1 MKKMPRT
8 AELGQEPEIVPL
20 PLVRTLRVDEFKEG
34 EERAIE
40 VNRAERD
47 AIAALLD
54 LRALDRLTFTFR
66 LHRRGQ
72 GRLALQGTLAAAVTQ
87 TCVVSL
93 EPVESTLDV
102 PVEVE
107 FWPVPMIDDLAASPD
122 EAASHGTLDW
132 PEPIE
137 GGKIDLGPVIYE
149 TLATALDPYPKRE
162 GVSFE
167 WSEAPSTGAE
177 PEQAESPFAA
187 LKRLK

>member
-1 MKKMPRT
+1 MRKMPKS
-8 AELGQEPEIVPL
+8 AELGPEQEIVPP
-20 PLVRTLRVDEFKEG
+20 PLARTLRVDELKEG
-34 EERAIE
+34 EERLIE
-40 VNRAERD
+40 VNRAERET
-47 AIAALLD
+47 IAALLD
-54 LRALDRLTFTFR
+54 LAALDRLTFAFR

-102 PVEVE
+102 PVEIE
-107 FWPVPMIDDLAASPD
+107 FWSVPMIDDLAASPD

-137 GGKIDLGPVIYE
+137 SGKIDLGPVIYE

-162 GVSFE
+162 GASFE
-167 WSEAPSTGAE
+167 WSEAGGTGTE
-177 PEQAESPFAA
+177 LEQGESPFAA

>member
-1 MKKMPRT
+1 MRKLPKT
-8 AELGQEPEIVPL
+8 VEPGPEQEIVPP
-20 PLVRTLRVDEFKEG
+20 PLSRTLRVDELKEG
-34 EERAIE
+34 EEGTIE
-40 VNRAERD
+40 VNRAERET
-47 AIAALLD
+47 IAALLD
-54 LRALDRLTFTFR
+54 LRALDRLTIVFR
-66 LHRRGQ
+66 LNRRGQ

-93 EPVESTLDV
+93 EPVESTLEV
-102 PVEVE
+102 PVDVE
-107 FWPVPMIDDLAASPD
+107 FWPIPMIDDLAASLD

-167 WSEAPSTGAE
+167 WSEPQAPKAPPTSSRKA
-177 PEQAESPFAA
+177 PLPLSSD
-187 LKRLK
+187 

>member
-1 MKKMPRT
+1 MRKMPKT
-8 AELGQEPEIVPL
+8 AEPGPESVSPPL
-20 PLVRTLRVDEFKEG
+20 SRTLRVDELKEG
-34 EERAIE
+34 EEGTID
-40 VNRAERD
+40 VNRVERETIAE
-47 AIAALLD
+47 LLD
-54 LRALDRLTFTFR
+54 LCALDRLTFAFR
-66 LHRRGQ
+66 LNRRGQ

-93 EPVESTLDV
+93 EPVESTLQV

-167 WSEAPSTGAE
+167 WSEAPGTGAAD
-177 PEQAESPFAA
+177 EQPESPFAD

>member
-1 MKKMPRT
+1 MRKMPKT
-8 AELGQEPEIVPL
+8 AELGQEQEIVPP
-20 PLVRTLRVDEFKEG
+20 PLARTLRVDELKEG
-34 EERAIE
+34 DERVIE

-47 AIAALLD
+47 AIAALLG
-54 LRALDRLTFTFR
+54 LRALDRLNFTFR
-66 LHRRGQ
+66 LHPRGQ
-72 GRLALQGTLAAAVTQ
+72 TCLALQGTLAAAVTQ

-167 WSEAPSTGAE
+167 WTEAPSTGAE
-177 PEQAESPFAA
+177 PEQAESPFGA

>member
-1 MKKMPRT
+1 MRKMPKT
-8 AELGQEPEIVPL
+8 AEGGQEQEIVSPPL
-20 PLVRTLRVDEFKEG
+20 SRTLRVEELKEG
-34 EERAIE
+34 EEGMIE
-40 VNRAERD
+40 VNRGERET
-47 AIAALLD
+47 IAALLD
-54 LRALDRLTFTFR
+54 LRALDRLTIVFR
-66 LHRRGQ
+66 LNRRGQ

-167 WSEAPSTGAE
+167 WTEAPSTSAE
-177 PEQAESPFAA
+177 PEQAESPFGA

>member
-1 MKKMPRT
+1 MRKMPKT
-8 AELGQEPEIVPL
+8 AELGQEQEIVPP
-20 PLVRTLRVDEFKEG
+20 PLARTLRVDELKEG
-34 EERAIE
+34 DERVIE

-54 LRALDRLTFTFR
+54 LRALDRLNFTFR
-66 LHRRGQ
+66 LHPRGP
-72 GRLALQGTLAAAVTQ
+72 GCLALQGTLAAAVTQ

-107 FWPVPMIDDLAASPD
+107 FWPVPMIDDLAAGPD

-167 WSEAPSTGAE
+167 WTEAPSTSAE
-177 PEQAESPFAA
+177 PEQAESPFGA

>member
-93 EPVESTLDV
+93 EPVESTIDV

>member
-1 MKKMPRT
+1 MRKTSKT
-8 AELGQEPEIVPL
+8 AELGQEPEIVPP
-20 PLVRTLRVDEFKEG
+20 PLARTLRVDELKEG
-34 EERAIE
+34 EERVIE
-40 VNRAERD
+40 VNRAERE

-54 LRALDRLTFTFR
+54 LRALDRLIFGFR
-66 LHRRGQ
+66 LHRRGE

-102 PVEVE
+102 PVDVE

-137 GGKIDLGPVIYE
+137 GGKIDLGPVIHE

-167 WSEAPSTGAE
+167 WSEAPSTGVE

-187 LKRLK
+187 LKHLK

>member
-1 MKKMPRT
+1 MRKMPRT
-8 AELGQEPEIVPL
+8 AELGQELEIVPP
-20 PLVRTLRVDEFKEG
+20 PLTRTLRVDELKEG
-34 EERAIE
+34 EERVIE
-40 VNRAERD
+40 VNRAERET
-47 AIAALLD
+47 IAALLD

-66 LHRRGQ
+66 LHRHGQ

-107 FWPVPMIDDLAASPD
+107 FWPIPMIDDLAASPD

-149 TLATALDPYPKRE
+149 TLATALDPYPKRA

>member
-1 MKKMPRT
+1 MRKVPKA
-8 AELGQEPEIVPL
+8 AEPAPEIVAPPL
-20 PLVRTLRVDEFKEG
+20 ARTLRVDELKEG
-34 EERAIE
+34 EERTIE
-40 VNRAERD
+40 VNRAERE

-54 LRALDRLTFTFR
+54 LAALDRLTFAFR
-66 LHRRGQ
+66 LNRRGQ
-72 GRLALQGTLAAAVTQ
+72 GRLALRGSLSAAVTQ

-93 EPVESTLDV
+93 EPVESTLEV

-107 FWPVPMIDDLAASPD
+107 FWPVPMIDDLTSSPD

-149 TLATALDPYPKRE
+149 SLATALDPYPKRE
-162 GVSFE
+162 GVSFQ
-167 WSEAPSTGAE
+167 WSEAGGASAE

>member
-1 MKKMPRT
+1 MRKMPKT
-8 AELGQEPEIVPL
+8 AELRQAPEIVPP
-20 PLVRTLRVDEFKEG
+20 PLVRPLRVDELKEG
-34 EERAIE
+34 EERVME
-40 VNRAERD
+40 VNRAERE
-47 AIAALLD
+47 AVAALLD
-54 LRALDRLTFTFR
+54 LRALDRLTFAFR
-66 LHRRGQ
+66 LRRRGQ
-72 GRLALQGTLAAAVTQ
+72 GRLALQGNLAAAVTQ

-93 EPVESTLDV
+93 EPVESALDV

-137 GGKIDLGPVIYE
+137 GGKIDLGPVVYE

>member
-1 MKKMPRT
+1 MRKMPRT
-8 AELGQEPEIVPL
+8 AELGQELEIVPP
-20 PLVRTLRVDEFKEG
+20 PLTRTLRVDELKEG
-34 EERAIE
+34 EERVIE
-40 VNRAERD
+40 VNRAERET
-47 AIAALLD
+47 IAALLD

-167 WSEAPSTGAE
+167 WSETPSTGAE

>member
-66 LHRRGQ
+66 LDRRGQ
-72 GRLALQGTLAAAVTQ
+72 GRLALEATLAAAVTQ

-107 FWPVPMIDDLAASPD
+107 FWPVPMIDDLASSPD

-149 TLATALDPYPKRE
+149 TLATALDPYPNRE
-162 GVSFE
+162 GLSFE
-167 WSEAPSTGAE
+167 WSEASSTGVE

>member
-1 MKKMPRT
+1 MRKMPKT
-8 AELGQEPEIVPL
+8 AELAPEIVSPPL
-20 PLVRTLRVDEFKEG
+20 SRTLRVDELKEG
-34 EERAIE
+34 EERTIE
-40 VNRAERD
+40 VNRAERET
-47 AIAALLD
+47 IAALLD
-54 LRALDRLTFTFR
+54 LAALDRLNFAFR

-72 GRLALQGTLAAAVTQ
+72 GRVALHGTLAAAVTQ

-93 EPVESTLDV
+93 EPVESALDV

-107 FWPVPMIDDLAASPD
+107 FWPIPMIDDLAASPD

-149 TLATALDPYPKRE
+149 TLATALDPYPKRK

-167 WSEAPSTGAE
+167 WSEAGGAGAE

>member
-1 MKKMPRT
+1 MRKMPRT
-8 AELGQEPEIVPL
+8 AELGQEPEIVPP
-20 PLVRTLRVDEFKEG
+20 PLSRTLRVDELKEG
-34 EERAIE
+34 EERVIE
-40 VNRAERD
+40 VNRAERET
-47 AIAALLD
+47 IASLLD
-54 LRALDRLTFTFR
+54 LRALDRLIFTFR

>member
-107 FWPVPMIDDLAASPD
+107 FWPVPMIDDLASSPD

-167 WSEAPSTGAE
+167 WSEASSTGVE